1 MNSNDRIPLSRGYCQ
16 SYGVSSPNIKEQAMS
31 RQIPVGAVD
40 ELAPGQRKL
49 AFVDGRSIVLFNID
63 GTIHAIDNACPHNG
77 ASVASGQLEGCV
89 LRCPAHG
96 LRFDLRTGCMPGVG
110 GLSLTTFPVRVVG
123 GKLVVSLGDPAAS
136 PAQAPAC
143 KSAP

>member
-1 MNSNDRIPLSRGYCQ
+1 
-16 SYGVSSPNIKEQAMS
+16 MS
-31 RQIPVGAVD
+31 RRIPVGPVD

-49 AFVDGRSIVLFNID
+49 VFIDGRSIVLFNIA

-96 LRFDLRTGCMPGVG
+96 LRFDLRTGCVSGAG
-110 GLSLTTFPVRVVG
+110 GLSLTTFPVQAVD
-123 GKLVVSLGDPAAS
+123 GKLVVRLEDPAAS
-136 PAQAPAC
+136 PGHAPVSDA
-143 KSAP
+143 SP